1 MASYEGGGRQRGFM
15 CTALRPEMM
24 LGDGE
29 RQDGVRGS

>member
-1 MASYEGGGRQRGFM
+1 MASYEGVGRQRGFM

-29 RQDGVRGS
+29 PQVGFRGS